1 MSGLVGVG
9 LGGGARRGA
18 QGAQAKRPRGRGGP
32 PRGGGVE
39 PVPPLFRRPPFST
52 CPCGLPLYRSLLM
65 SYEIKTGVV
74 MPKRRR
80 VVVSEN
86 LELLKRMG
94 VGDMFEW
101 VGKNPTGWYASARKV
116 GVKVSIR
123 VVGDGVVEGERVWG
137 VWRVA
142 DAE

>member
-1 MSGLVGVG
+1 
-9 LGGGARRGA
+9 
-18 QGAQAKRPRGRGGP
+18 
-32 PRGGGVE
+32 
-39 PVPPLFRRPPFST
+39 
-52 CPCGLPLYRSLLM
+52 M

-86 LELLKRMG
+86 LELLKRMA

-101 VGKNPTGWYASARKV
+101 VGMNPTGWYASARKV

-123 VVGDGVVEGERVWG
+123 LVGDGLVEGECVWG

>member
-1 MSGLVGVG
+1 
-9 LGGGARRGA
+9 
-18 QGAQAKRPRGRGGP
+18 
-32 PRGGGVE
+32 
-39 PVPPLFRRPPFST
+39 
-52 CPCGLPLYRSLLM
+52 M

-123 VVGDGVVEGERVWG
+123 VVGDGDGDSKVWG

>member
-1 MSGLVGVG
+1 MNLYPPSSAAPSFH
-9 LGGGARRGA
+9 LG
-18 QGAQAKRPRGRGGP
+18 
-32 PRGGGVE
+32 
-39 PVPPLFRRPPFST
+39 
-52 CPCGLPLYRSLLM
+52 PCGLPLYRWLLM
-65 SYEIKTGVV
+65 SYEIKAGVEI
-74 MPKRRR
+74 PKRRR

-101 VGKNPTGWYASARKV
+101 VGKNPTGWYGVARKA

-123 VVGDGVVEGERVWG
+123 ELGESEGGKVWG

-142 DAE
+142 GAE

>member
-1 MSGLVGVG
+1 MRSPRGQRGALAAAARGAGAKHHGGGGTPTGGVG
-9 LGGGARRGA
+9 LNLYPPSSTA
-18 QGAQAKRPRGRGGP
+18 PRF
-32 PRGGGVE
+32 
-39 PVPPLFRRPPFST
+39 PLG
-52 CPCGLPLYRSLLM
+52 PCGLPLYRSLLM

-123 VVGDGVVEGERVWG
+123 VVGDGLVEGERVWG

>member
-1 MSGLVGVG
+1 
-9 LGGGARRGA
+9 
-18 QGAQAKRPRGRGGP
+18 
-32 PRGGGVE
+32 
-39 PVPPLFRRPPFST
+39 
-52 CPCGLPLYRSLLM
+52 M

-101 VGKNPTGWYASARKV
+101 VGKNPTGWYASARKA

-123 VVGDGVVEGERVWG
+123 LVGDGLVEGECVWG
-137 VWRVA
+137 VWRVS
-142 DAE
+142 E

>member
-1 MSGLVGVG
+1 
-9 LGGGARRGA
+9 
-18 QGAQAKRPRGRGGP
+18 
-32 PRGGGVE
+32 
-39 PVPPLFRRPPFST
+39 
-52 CPCGLPLYRSLLM
+52 M

-86 LELLKRMG
+86 LELLKRMV

-101 VGKNPTGWYASARKV
+101 VGKNPTGWYATARKV
-116 GVKVSIR
+116 GVSVSIR

-142 DAE
+142 GAE

>member
-1 MSGLVGVG
+1 
-9 LGGGARRGA
+9 
-18 QGAQAKRPRGRGGP
+18 
-32 PRGGGVE
+32 
-39 PVPPLFRRPPFST
+39 
-52 CPCGLPLYRSLLM
+52 M

-86 LELLKRMG
+86 LELLKRMA

-101 VGKNPTGWYASARKV
+101 VGKNPTGWYASARKA
-116 GVKVSIR
+116 GVSVSIR

-137 VWRVA
+137 VWRV
-142 DAE
+142 DGGE